1 MPMVMSSMASIRN
14 GLARLSRRRL
24 LEGCVGV
31 AVASF
36 APRVQATASASRL
49 EGELFAFA
57 APDQDD
63 LVFALAL
70 APQPFGQAE
79 YERLTARLHAGPH
92 SWMVRPFALRDNDN
106 SSVGVRLFSGRAQRV
121 GDDRPADHLVV
132 IAVPA
137 KRMPPG
143 GFDVWAEIIS
153 AGGARARIGNPL
165 ITSLLAGDAEL
176 ARLHAGLHPA
186 TDRRMLAAPIACR
199 IATRPVDQ
207 NAEARARRLVDLMLP
222 DTLRFDPARPAGF
235 TFAAMNGRRPEDA
248 VAPIVRTLLAGAPR
262 AGEMGGRYRS
272 SSRFPYFATNI

>member
-1 MPMVMSSMASIRN
+1 MVMSSMTSIRN
-14 GLARLSRRRL
+14 GLTRLSRRRL

-31 AVASF
+31 AAASF
-36 APRVQATASASRL
+36 VPRVEATASASQP

-57 APDQDD
+57 APDQDN
-63 LVFALAL
+63 LVFALAM

-79 YERLTARLHAGPH
+79 CECLTVRLHAGPY
-92 SWMVRPFALRDNDN
+92 SWTVQPFALRDNDD
-106 SSVGVRLFSGRAQRV
+106 SSGGVRLFSGRAQRI
-121 GDDRPADHLVV
+121 GDGKPADHLVA

-137 KRMPPG
+137 KHVPSG

-153 AGGARARIGNPL
+153 VGGARARIGNPL
-165 ITSLLAGDAEL
+165 ITSLLAGDEEL

-186 TDRRMLAAPIACR
+186 MDRRMLAAPIARR
-199 IATRPVDQ
+199 IATRPADLH
-207 NAEARARRLVDLMLP
+207 AEARAWRLAGLMLP

-262 AGEMGGRYRS
+262 AGEIGGRYRS
-272 SSRFPYFATNI
+272 SVQFPYFAISA